1 MGVATLFRMPG
12 DSAAFADAIDL
23 PPGVLPGF
31 EGEFGFTL
39 EQVMTGAPLP
49 MGEIMYLRDGGTRKR
64 PCDIPA
70 SGTPEPPPKRPC
82 ATMPCES
89 DVLNALPVFV
99 SQKQR
104 AKGAASPVSA
114 HTPPTLP
121 SSTAPACDDVPAIA
135 FLTDLDDISSLA
147 GPYRCG
153 TDPFF
158 TQPAQDTAV
167 LPGIPLC
174 DSSGDEFTAGPEIT
188 EREKRTPAYRKHM
201 RDLVQERQY
210 WKPVAESAGEKSSVR
225 RWSLFTPPDLS
236 GVCSPCGDPQPVHL
250 ALEHHSSPVKEG
262 KRFYEKQN
270 IGSMRTA
277 SWRQKERADREA
289 RARSINDP
297 FSEACLGG
305 TYAVAKPLPS
315 LGFADMTNY
324 RVKPEKTFDAKAFE
338 QADGFVALVQHDTVN
353 PVVPPRHGPAEM
365 HLWKG
370 RTPSRAFQMVPWT
383 KTHGVGSE
391 FALPGAP
398 PHPIGVMVSDVGRVP
413 VAPASVG
420 ETDTFVVRV
429 NRKTGKVT
437 YCEPID
443 WRYAAGQSFPRW
455 DPPDKV
461 NKALLDCYEN
471 LIYGRLWR
479 GGKYAAASESELRA
493 LRPAPLAERSGDK
506 LLRRLTRDGGYRFNL
521 GPPESRPESELV
533 ACALKAHKIG
543 KDWTGSKFSSD
554 RPVDPFLAGPV
565 LEQYLRGKSLL
576 IGGGIGAPN
585 CVSINLSVA
594 FALKSGVRQANTGH
608 LAPKI
613 DHPNGHYPPKKPRRS
628 SIAGTKQDRR
638 TSTDEELNRKAV
650 EAISSTGS
658 SETKTKIAQLL
669 RQRKAKKEAGDKSGA
684 SKKEIRAQ
692 QVSQRWELI
701 ARLKEWEA
709 ETDPTHGLGQ
719 NPLRR
724 WGFDRQASELAKTY
738 YAMLFSFSI
747 EGGDLLQRAKR
758 DTLKDNYKPK
768 PAPQSLKTQEYVKP
782 PFMRWARWMRYRQ
795 GSAPPIVYDSRK
807 ITVTPDGIVNTPS
820 EPNSASVWAISLAGA
835 YAELVRSVIA
845 GRRQPPDVQAEWFRQ
860 HDEQTRRFERD
871 YAGLCPDDYFQ
882 GLLKNIERGVF

>member
-12 DSAAFADAIDL
+12 DSAAFADAIEL
-23 PPGVLPGF
+23 PPGVLSGF
-31 EGEFGFTL
+31 KGEFGFTL

-49 MGEIMYLRDGGTRKR
+49 MGEIMFLRDGGTRKR
-64 PCDIPA
+64 PCKIPA

-82 ATMPCES
+82 ATLPCES
-89 DVLNALPVFV
+89 DVLNALPVSV
-99 SQKQR
+99 PLKQP
-104 AKGAASPVSA
+104 ANGAALPVSE
-114 HTPPTLP
+114 PPAPAPP
-121 SSTAPACDDVPAIA
+121 SSTAPPCDDVPAIA
-135 FLTDLDDISSLA
+135 FLKELDDISSLA

-153 TDPFF
+153 DDPFF
-158 TQPAQDTAV
+158 TRPAQDTAV

-188 EREKRTPAYRKHM
+188 EREQRTLAYRKHR
-201 RDLVQERQY
+201 RDLVREHQY
-210 WKPVAESAGEKSSVR
+210 WKPVAESTGEESSIR
-225 RWSLFTPPDLS
+225 LRPFFEQPNFS
-236 GVCSPCGDPQPVHL
+236 GVCSPCKTRQPVHL
-250 ALEHHSSPVKEG
+250 ALEYHSSPVKAERVY
-262 KRFYEKQN
+262 KKQN

-277 SWRQKERADREA
+277 TWRQKEKADKEA
-289 RARSINDP
+289 RARSTGDP

-305 TYAVAKPLPS
+305 TYAVEKTPLS
-315 LGFADMTNY
+315 LRFTDMLSY
-324 RVKPEKTFDAKAFE
+324 RVKPEKTFNAEAFE
-338 QADGFVALVQHDTVN
+338 RADGFVALVQHDTVN
-353 PVVPPRHGPAEM
+353 PVVPSRHGSVEM

-370 RTPSRAFQMVPWT
+370 RTPSRAFQKVPWT
-383 KTHGVGSE
+383 ATHGIGSE
-391 FALPGAP
+391 FALPGACS
-398 PHPIGVMVSDVGRVP
+398 HPIGVMISDVGRVA

-437 YCEPID
+437 YCEPVD

-455 DPPDKV
+455 DPPDMI
-461 NKALLDCYEN
+461 NTGLLNLYEN
-471 LIYGRLWR
+471 RIYWRLWKD
-479 GGKYAAASESELRA
+479 GEYKAASDSELRA
-493 LRPAPLAERSGDK
+493 LRPGPLAERLGDK
-506 LLRRLTRDGGYRFNL
+506 LLRSLTCNGGYRFNR

-543 KDWTGSKFSSD
+543 KDWTGSKFASD

-565 LEQYLRGKSLL
+565 LEQYLSGKSLL

-585 CVSINLSVA
+585 CVSVNLSVA

-613 DHPNGHYPPKKPRRS
+613 DHPNGHYPPKKSRRS
-628 SIAGTKQDRR
+628 SIAGTKKDRR

-650 EAISSTGS
+650 EAIASTGS

-669 RQRKAKKEAGDKSGA
+669 RQRKAKKEAGNGSGA

-724 WGFDRQASELAKTY
+724 WGFDRHAGEHAENY
-738 YAMLFSFSI
+738 YAMLLSFSI
-747 EGGDLLQRAKR
+747 EGGDLLQRVKR

-768 PAPQSLKTQEYVKP
+768 PAPQSLKTQVYLRP
-782 PFMRWARWMRYRQ
+782 PYMRWARWMRYLQ

-845 GRRQPPDVQAEWFRQ
+845 GRRQPPEVQAEWFRQ
-860 HDEQTRRFERD
+860 HDERVRRFERD
-871 YAGLCPDDYFQ
+871 YAELCPEHYFQ

>member
-12 DSAAFADAIDL
+12 DSAAFANAIEL
-23 PPGVLPGF
+23 PPHVLSGF
-31 EGEFGFTL
+31 EGEFGVTL
-39 EQVMTGAPLP
+39 EQVMTGARLP
-49 MGEIMYLRDGGTRKR
+49 MGEIMFLRDGGTRKR
-64 PCDIPA
+64 PCEIAA

-82 ATMPCES
+82 ATLPCES
-89 DVLNALPVFV
+89 DVLKALPVFV
-99 SQKQR
+99 PQNPS
-104 AKGAASPVSA
+104 ANGAALPVSGPPPP
-114 HTPPTLP
+114 TPPSL
-121 SSTAPACDDVPAIA
+121 TASACDDVPAIA
-135 FLTDLDDISSLA
+135 FVKDLSDISALA
-147 GPYRCG
+147 GPYKCG
-153 TDPFF
+153 ADPFH
-158 TQPAQDTAV
+158 TRPAQDSAV

-174 DSSGDEFTAGPEIT
+174 YSSGDEFTAGPTIT
-188 EREKRTPAYRKHM
+188 EREQRTPAYRKHV
-201 RDLVQERQY
+201 RDLAQERQY
-210 WKPVAESAGEKSSVR
+210 WKPVAESTGELSSVR
-225 RWSLFTPPDLS
+225 RRSLFTPPDLS
-236 GVCSPCGDPQPVHL
+236 GVFSPCGDPQPVHL
-250 ALEHHSSPVKEG
+250 ALEYHSSPVKA

-277 SWRQKERADREA
+277 SWKQKERADREA
-289 RARSINDP
+289 KARSINDP

-305 TYAVAKPLPS
+305 TYAVAKTLPS
-315 LGFADMTNY
+315 LGFADMSNY

-338 QADGFVALVQHDTVN
+338 QAGGFVALVQHDTVN
-353 PVVPPRHGPAEM
+353 PVVPPRHGPVEM

-370 RTPSRAFQMVPWT
+370 RTPSRAFQKVPWT
-383 KTHGVGSE
+383 ATHGTGSE
-391 FALPGAP
+391 FALPGACS
-398 PHPIGVMVSDVGRVP
+398 HPIGVMVTDEGRVA
-413 VAPASVG
+413 VAPAKVG
-420 ETDTFVVRV
+420 ETETFVVRV

-471 LIYGRLWR
+471 LIYRRLWR
-479 GGKYAAASESELRA
+479 DGKYAAARDSELRA
-493 LRPAPLAERSGDK
+493 LRPGPLAERLGDK

-543 KDWTGSKFSSD
+543 KDWAGSKFASD
-554 RPVDPFLAGPV
+554 RPVDPFVAGPV
-565 LEQYLRGKSLL
+565 LEQYLSGKSLL

-585 CVSINLSVA
+585 CVSVNLSVA

-613 DHPNGHYPPKKPRRS
+613 DHPNGHYPPKKSRRS
-628 SIAGTKQDRR
+628 SIAGTKKDRR
-638 TSTDEELNRKAV
+638 TSTDVELNRKAV
-650 EAISSTGS
+650 EAITSTGS

-669 RQRKAKKEAGDKSGA
+669 RQRKAKREPGDGSGA

-724 WGFDRQASELAKTY
+724 WGFDRHASEHAENY
-738 YAMLFSFSI
+738 YAMLLSFSI
-747 EGGDLLQRAKR
+747 EGGDLLQRVKR
-758 DTLKDNYKPK
+758 DTLKDKWKPK
-768 PAPQSLKTQEYVKP
+768 PAPQSLKTQVYLRP

-795 GSAPPIVYDSRK
+795 GTAPPIVYDSRK

-835 YAELVRSVIA
+835 YAELVRSVID
-845 GRRQPPDVQAEWFRQ
+845 GRKQSPDVQDEWFRQ
-860 HDEQTRRFERD
+860 HDERVRRFERD